1 MVRFTTAPVDEVAPK
16 RKQRQPSQRAQIQ
29 RQYQDAL
36 RQGLIDRRE
45 AVVVELEPDDKALT
59 IRNRIKRAA
68 DRLGLEDVAIR
79 RRGNRIIAYRTEDAE
94 EPSSASS

>member
-1 MVRFTTAPVDEVAPK
+1 MVRFSTAPVDEVAPK

-36 RQGLIDRRE
+36 RQGLIERRE

-79 RRGNRIIAYRTEDAE
+79 RRGNRIIAYRIEDAE
-94 EPSSASS
+94 GPVTVSG

>member
-1 MVRFTTAPVDEVAPK
+1 MVRFSTAPVDEVAPK

-36 RQGLIDRRE
+36 RQGLIERRE

-79 RRGNRIIAYRTEDAE
+79 RRGTRIIAYRTEDAE
-94 EPSSASS
+94 GPSNASR

>member
-68 DRLGLEDVAIR
+68 DRLGLDDVAIR